1 MKLRSGKYKGQE
13 LSKVQEFDSRY
24 ILWVRENRPEMLKEF
39 KPKKS
44 KKLKIVNPSGDEESE
59 ERISYKKLE
68 GLSWSEAF
76 F

>member
-24 ILWVRENRPEMLKEF
+24 ILWVRENRPEMLKEL
-39 KPKKS
+39 KPKKPKTS
-44 KKLKIVNPSGDEESE
+44 NSYGDEESE

>member
-1 MKLRSGKYKGQE
+1 MKLRSGKYKGWE
-13 LSKVQEFDSRY
+13 LSSVEEFDSRY

-39 KPKKS
+39 KPKKP
-44 KKLKIVNPSGDEESE
+44 KKTVVKNHHGDEEAE